1 MPGSYYD
8 IDDFLAEEEAVQCQ
22 TKFDFS
28 HLSHLD
34 PEAMFNTINRNDQ
47 NHHVLPEGS
56 KITIPLWAVR
66 KWADLGFCRIALPVQ
81 YRLKAREL
89 IQADPASVSLQEQ
102 KSNNSNTS
110 GSGGYGATSGC
121 YYRTGHTI
129 LQVMESSGRKQV
141 EILYT
146 SPSNIERNVQL
157 QLLEKHLQEA
167 QQLRETL
174 LQVMYICVVLLI
186 LFLSILVPKGLSVV
200 SMFLIFLFV
209 FTINRHILERD

>member
-8 IDDFLAEEEAVQCQ
+8 IDDFLAEEEAVQCE

-34 PEAMFNTINRNDQ
+34 PDAMFNPINRTNQ
-47 NHHVLPEGS
+47 NHQHHNVLPEGS
-56 KITIPLWAVR
+56 KIKIPLWAVR

-102 KSNNSNTS
+102 KSNNSNTTN
-110 GSGGYGATSGC
+110 GYGATTGC

-141 EILYT
+141 EILYMR
-146 SPSNIERNVQL
+146 PSNIERNVQL
-157 QLLEKHLQEA
+157 QSLEKHLQEA

-174 LQVMYICVVLLI
+174 LQVTYPQFSLI
-186 LFLSILVPKGLSVV
+186 AVFVHQTCATLNGCFY
-200 SMFLIFLFV
+200 FFCTIFSY
-209 FTINRHILERD
+209 TG

>member
-1 MPGSYYD
+1 MSGSYYD
-8 IDDFLAEEEAVQCQ
+8 LDDFLAEEEAVQCQ

-34 PEAMFNTINRNDQ
+34 PDARFNTMNHNDQ
-47 NHHVLPEGS
+47 NHHHHHVLPEGS

-66 KWADLGFCRIALPVQ
+66 KWANLGFCRIALPAQ

-89 IQADPASVSLQEQ
+89 IQADPASVSLQEH

-110 GSGGYGATSGC
+110 GTSGYGASGGC

-146 SPSNIERNVQL
+146 SPSNIERNIQL
-157 QLLEKHLQEA
+157 QTLEKHLQEA

-174 LQVMYICVVLLI
+174 LQVMN
-186 LFLSILVPKGLSVV
+186 
-200 SMFLIFLFV
+200 IFTL
-209 FTINRHILERD
+209 